1 MTLKG
6 SLPLVFMLF
15 ASLGF
20 ACDFSIGQGNFPYT
34 ASSPGEYCLTG
45 SVTVSNQNAFTVN
58 SDNVSLNCVDHWINT
73 TTGGYGFA
81 STNHQNLLVDNCNFN
96 TYGTTITSQND
107 LNLIVN
113 NTYIISAIR
122 GISFS
127 STNDSIISDSVVIS
141 TSGYEFVN
149 EAINLINCHNNT
161 VSGTVAISP
170 GTAFQLHYANNNT
183 ITTSTL
189 IGGKYGVEF
198 GQVENNIGTSD
209 GNNFITNTINS
220 TTGVIFMESSSD
232 NTILNNIIISSIW
245 VNDTVGGNFF
255 NDTTSGNIYYT
266 SNGTPAYSIY
276 NITCSFTTP
285 CYADGGVDVPFSS
298 SLAGGVWVGSG
309 EDWHPYSYYAA
320 SPAQIEYCG
329 ASNATAVTWIA
340 YDLLTNTLIP
350 FNVTTTI
357 QQIVGSSLIVGNFT
371 GVGNSTENFS
381 LCVNPGYGTVYAQ
394 LSDTVASVGYSP
406 IQWTHLAQNY
416 TNDTSVYS
424 IYMLP
429 SAGNNTKLVQI
440 YVVDSTFTP
449 MLNVSVK
456 IQQMNPI
463 TSAIILLGSFLV
475 DSFGSTTQAL
485 QPATQ
490 LYHFT
495 VITPSGT
502 VLQDYNNQAIPCT
515 SAELICKMVLVVK
528 GNNVVPVV
536 PAVNGTGTGY
546 VGSTAFGRDAWL
558 AAILLVVVA
567 ATLMTGNMAVSMIL
581 GVFGL
586 FTALAFGIIPLADAP
601 VAVLF
606 AIIALVIAYRL
617 RI

>member
-1 MTLKG
+1 
-6 SLPLVFMLF
+6 MLF

-20 ACDFSIGQGNFPYT
+20 ATTTI
-34 ASSPGEYCLTG
+34 SSCVGALSTPGETYVLDTSFSTSGIFPCLYTDTG
-45 SVTVSNQNAFTVN
+45 INNVTLDCAGNTIAYSGNSVFASKSNGTTVQNCIMQ
-58 SDNVSLNCVDHWINT
+58 SDAAALGVISFGLNNYPVQDEKVINT
-73 TTGGYGFA
+73 TAIHTSNGQGIKFYGA
-81 STNHQNLLVDNCNFN
+81 SNSVINNS
-96 TYGTTITSQND
+96 YGASYSSSGI
-107 LNLIVN
+107 
-113 NTYIISAIR
+113 YIYSNVGA
-122 GISFS
+122 G
-127 STNDSIISDSVVIS
+127 
-141 TSGYEFVN
+141 SGVSE
-149 EAINLINCHNNT
+149 NNT
-161 VSGTVAISP
+161 VVNSMMEAAVGISILASSNTVV
-170 GTAFQLHYANNNT
+170 LNNT
-183 ITTSTL
+183 IFSDVWVVDDTGTNFYNDST
-189 IGGKYGVEF
+189 I
-198 GQVENNIGTSD
+198 
-209 GNNFITNTINS
+209 GNN
-220 TTGVIFMESSSD
+220 
-232 NTILNNIIISSIW
+232 
-245 VNDTVGGNFF
+245 
-255 NDTTSGNIYYT
+255 YYMMDE
-266 SNGTPAYSIY
+266 TPASSIY
-276 NITCSFTTP
+276 NATCSFTIP
-285 CYADGGVDVPFSS
+285 CFADGGTDIPFNA
-298 SLAGGVWVGSG
+298 SLSGGVWVGLG
-309 EDWHPYSYYAA
+309 EDYHPFSYYAA

-340 YDLLTNTLIP
+340 YDLLTNALIT

-357 QQIVGSSLIVGNFT
+357 QQIVGSSLVVGNFT

-381 LCVNPGYGTVYAQ
+381 LCINPDHGQVYAQ

-495 VITPSGT
+495 VVTPTGA

-528 GNNVVPVV
+528 GNTVVPVV

-567 ATLMTGNMAVSMIL
+567 ATLMTGNMAVSMVL

-606 AIIALVIAYRL
+606 AVIALVIAYRL

>member
-1 MTLKG
+1 
-6 SLPLVFMLF
+6 MLF

-20 ACDFSIGQGNFPYT
+20 ATTSISSCVGDLTTPGETYVLT
-34 ASSPGEYCLTG
+34 AS
-45 SVTVSNQNAFTVN
+45 
-58 SDNVSLNCVDHWINT
+58 
-73 TTGGYGFA
+73 
-81 STNHQNLLVDNCNFN
+81 
-96 TYGTTITSQND
+96 
-107 LNLIVN
+107 
-113 NTYIISAIR
+113 
-122 GISFS
+122 
-127 STNDSIISDSVVIS
+127 IS
-141 TSGYEFVN
+141 TSGVMPCLYTYVN
-149 EAINLINCHNNT
+149 NITLDCDGFPISYAGGGVFGSMGNGTTVQNCYMEGNAAALGVITFGLNGYPVQDEKVIDTTAIHTSNGQGIKFYGASNSVINNSYGYSYSSSGILIRSNVGAGSGVSENNT
-161 VSGTVAISP
+161 VVNSVMQGALGISILASSNTVVI
-170 GTAFQLHYANNNT
+170 NNT
-183 ITTSTL
+183 IFS
-189 IGGKYGVEF
+189 GVW
-198 GQVENNIGTSD
+198 ITDDTGT
-209 GNNFITNTINS
+209 NFYNDS
-220 TTGVIFMESSSD
+220 TTG
-232 NTILNNIIISSIW
+232 
-245 VNDTVGGNFF
+245 
-255 NDTTSGNIYYT
+255 NIYIMA
-266 SNGTPAYSIY
+266 NGTPASSIY
-276 NITCSFTTP
+276 NATCSYTTP
-285 CYADGGVDVPFSS
+285 CFADGGTDIPFSA
-298 SLAGGVWVGSG
+298 SLSGGVWVGLG
-309 EDWHPYSYYAA
+309 EDYHPYSYYAA

-357 QQIVGSSLIVGNFT
+357 QQIVGSSLVVGNFT

-416 TNDTSVYS
+416 TIDTSVYS

-495 VITPSGT
+495 VVTPTGA

-528 GNNVVPVV
+528 GNNAIPVV
-536 PAVNGTGTGY
+536 PAVNATGTGY

-567 ATLMTGNMAVSMIL
+567 ATLMTGNMAVSMVL

-606 AIIALVIAYRL
+606 AVIALVIAYRL